1 MRKQNKPWLGPD
13 LEEMAA
19 AFVTAF
25 VGPSLALTPTLYPPG
40 TSSQR
45 EREKREKREGG
56 SVYFDFLAG
65 RPLPLEAFGVKK
77 KEADDGSNLA

>member
-13 LEEMAA
+13 LEEMEA
-19 AFVTAF
+19 AF

-45 EREKREKREGG
+45 EREKS

-65 RPLPLEAFGVKK
+65 RPLPLEAFGVKAA
-77 KEADDGSNLA
+77 EQEEGGDGNNGPNLA